1 MLPPT
6 GRCSTSVNAAGLVG
20 AGWRLNSRAIL
31 LSFRMLGILVQ
42 PYHEGNDLREIA
54 GALLAAALT
63 AAGLVASALPAEARS
78 GLKIGMTVQQSEYSA
93 MFAKYEDQ
101 GVNVDSTRVFF
112 TGLPSW
118 DSRITTLNARGIVPF
133 VSWKTHDVGYVRD
146 WLLAM
151 PSNIPLVYLAEFHE
165 AEADMSAATYKARQI
180 ETWNMIVA
188 LPSNIRSRTRFGPI
202 QTKQWTENGG
212 HSYAEYDPGV
222 GDFWGVDAYVNSWGA
237 QDANSYPDHIQW
249 LSQIQLYDTCRNG
262 YCRKK
267 WIPELG
273 AVSRCQDT
281 QDFGRATWLNR
292 VAQRLEDDTS
302 VQLVLWWDTTG
313 TAGANESCLGTARNF
328 RLDSKTT
335 YANGVYSTSTP
346 NPPET
351 KRVWTEFMQRNTP

>member
-1 MLPPT
+1 MRKLI
-6 GRCSTSVNAAGLVG
+6 ALALALV
-20 AGWRLNSRAIL
+20 A
-31 LSFRMLGILVQ
+31 
-42 PYHEGNDLREIA
+42 
-54 GALLAAALT
+54 T
-63 AAGLVASALPAEARS
+63 AASLTVAQAPAQARS
-78 GLKIGMTVQQSEYSA
+78 GLKIGMTVQASEYA
-93 MFAKYEDQ
+93 EMFSKYEDQ

-118 DSRITTLNARGIVPF
+118 DSRITQLNARGIVPF
-133 VSWKTHDVGYVRD
+133 VSWKTHDVNAVKN

-212 HSYAEYDPGV
+212 HSYAEYDPRI
-222 GDFWGVDAYVNSWGA
+222 GDFWAVDAYVNSWGG
-237 QDANSYPDHIQW
+237 QTDTSYPDHIQW
-249 LSQIQLYDTCRNG
+249 LSQIQLYDTCTNG

-281 QDFGRATWLNR
+281 QDFGRAIWLNR

-313 TAGANESCLGTARNF
+313 TAGANESCLGTTRNF
-328 RLDSKTT
+328 RLDEKTVYTNGT
-335 YANGVYSTSTP
+335 YTTTVP

-351 KRVWTEFMQRNTP
+351 KRVWSEFMQRNTP

>member
-1 MLPPT
+1 MKLKACIT
-6 GRCSTSVNAAGLVG
+6 
-20 AGWRLNSRAIL
+20 AIL
-31 LSFRMLGILVQ
+31 T
-42 PYHEGNDLREIA
+42 
-54 GALLAAALT
+54 T
-63 AAGLVASALPAEARS
+63 AATLCLPALPAQARS
-78 GLKIGMTVQQSEYSA
+78 GLKIGMTVQAGEYAS
-93 MFAKYEDQ
+93 MMAKYEDQ

-118 DSRITTLNARGIVPF
+118 DSRITDLNARGIVPF
-133 VSWKTHDVGYVRD
+133 VSWKTHDVTAIQN

-151 PSNIPLVYLAEFHE
+151 PGNIPLIYLAEFHE
-165 AEADMSAATYKARQI
+165 AEANMSAAEYKRRQI
-180 ETWNMIVA
+180 ETWDMIRV
-188 LPSNIRSRTRFGPI
+188 LPVNIRSRTRFGPI

-212 HSYAEYDPGV
+212 HSYAEYDPGI
-222 GDFWGVDAYVNSWGA
+222 GDFWGVDAYVNSWGN
-237 QDANSYPDHIQW
+237 QTSTSYPDHIQW

-267 WIPELG
+267 WLPELG

-281 QDFGRATWLNR
+281 LDYGRATWLNR

-335 YANGVYSTSTP
+335 YDPSTGQYTTWTP
-346 NPPET
+346 TPPEV